1 MNSNHTGMAMN
12 RLIYTRI
19 VNMVSLKM
27 QVMKF
32 GGNKKKSIL
41 KKVQN
46 SLVNKDCTQK
56 CIKPHI
62 REVFCLWDDA

>member
-41 KKVQN
+41 KKV
-46 SLVNKDCTQK
+46 
-56 CIKPHI
+56 IEFI
-62 REVFCLWDDA
+62 GE